1 MSRQVL
7 FNIQFKCDISMCESY
22 MSLSS
27 DSLIESTTHC
37 SNSFR
42 NFDLIDEKKD
52 DRFERG
58 GLQRATGQKRLS
70 IVCSPRCYGRKILQ
84 GPLYTTHQPLSL
96 TCWHWVIAS
105 TNNGHQLGNHHL
117 KSGHVICRTF
127 WQRGLDFSYLLSDGG
142 EEKSVWVF
150 REFVQCLL
158 GAETVWGKL
167 KYL

>member
-7 FNIQFKCDISMCESY
+7 FNIQFKCDISMCETY

-52 DRFERG
+52 HRFERG

-70 IVCSPRCYGRKILQ
+70 NVCSPRCYGRKILQ

-105 TNNGHQLGNHHL
+105 TNNGHQLGEHHL
-117 KSGHVICRTF
+117 QPSQVRHKTSRLRGGYLVPSQQWRRGEVCLGL
-127 WQRGLDFSYLLSDGG
+127 QRIRPESL
-142 EEKSVWVF
+142 
-150 REFVQCLL
+150 
-158 GAETVWGKL
+158 
-167 KYL
+167 